1 MAHHHR
7 RQRIS
12 QENRERL
19 VRAFDEPEQDYLSL
33 ADTLG
38 INRSTA
44 RGIVRRYLE
53 EGRVNERARG
63 GRNHVKVDEE
73 MRRCI
78 AAILDENPVLI
89 LCLCYLYLL
98 SLLKENCTLKSSLSY
113 LKEHLK

>member
-78 AAILDENPVLI
+78 AAILDENLVLI
-89 LCLCYLYLL
+89 LCLCIY
-98 SLLKENCTLKSSLSY
+98 
-113 LKEHLK
+113 

>member
-12 QENRERL
+12 QEDRECL
-19 VRAFDEPEQDYLSL
+19 VRAFDEPEQDYLSV

-44 RGIVRRYLE
+44 RGIVIRYLE

-63 GRNHVKVDEE
+63 GRNHA
-73 MRRCI
+73 CQ
-78 AAILDENPVLI
+78 
-89 LCLCYLYLL
+89 
-98 SLLKENCTLKSSLSY
+98 S
-113 LKEHLK
+113 

>member
-19 VRAFDEPEQDYLSL
+19 VRAFDEPVQDYSSV
-33 ADTLG
+33 ALG

-44 RGIVRRYLE
+44 RSIVRRYLE

-78 AAILDENPVLI
+78 AAIYSTRIPF
-89 LCLCYLYLL
+89 
-98 SLLKENCTLKSSLSY
+98 
-113 LKEHLK
+113 